1 MANKIL
7 LNEAMNKITI
17 ELINSLDYGEEIKL
31 NKKYTIYHYCEDD
44 IIVLNET
51 KNWEEVFQI
60 MTKDEEIIFEKI

>member
-31 NKKYTIYHYCEDD
+31 NKKYTLYHYCEDD

-60 MTKDEEIIFEKI
+60 MTKDEEIIFEKL